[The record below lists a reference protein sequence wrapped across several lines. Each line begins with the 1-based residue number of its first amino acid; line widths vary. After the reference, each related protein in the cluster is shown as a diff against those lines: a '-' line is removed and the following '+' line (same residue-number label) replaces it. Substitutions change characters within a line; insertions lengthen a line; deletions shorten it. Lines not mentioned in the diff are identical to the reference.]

1 MSRSA
6 GCNIESMHAKL
17 TRTLFLLALLL
28 YTAVGTAQAGI
39 PAEECPSFNASELQR
54 DVTDGAQ
61 ALQSEARKI
70 SPRLSEL
77 EPPKLS
83 MPELP
88 KIQPDKA
95 MQSLGER
102 ANRVRKLEWRE
113 GAKALA
119 SGASSSVT
127 KGWQG
132 VKEVAP
138 ASARC
143 LRQWTGRAS
152 NVVQNVPTPNLTEP
166 AQENLDGLGASERL
180 EPAPPLGLET
190 GTGMLDSLRRAVVNR
205 VIPQDAVQFGS
216 GVMGTLANAFPTAF
230 RFIKYY
236 VIWVLSTS
244 ILVTVL
250 LLVIL
255 ARLTYILLFSSKR
268 SEGVK

>member
-1 MSRSA
+1 MYV
-6 GCNIESMHAKL
+6 KL
-17 TRTLFLLALLL
+17 TRTLFLLASLL
-28 YTAVGTAQAGI
+28 YIAVGAAQTGI

-54 DVTDGAQ
+54 DVTDGAR
-61 ALQSEARKI
+61 ALQAEARKI

-102 ANRVRKLEWRE
+102 AKRIKQFEWRE

-127 KGWQG
+127 RGWQD

-138 ASARC
+138 TSARC
-143 LRQWTGRAS
+143 LRQLTGRAS
-152 NVVQNVPTPNLTEP
+152 NVVQNVPAPDLTKP
-166 AQENLDGLGASERL
+166 AQESLDSSGAPERL

-190 GTGMLDSLRRAVVNR
+190 GTGMLDSVRRAVVNR

-216 GVMGTLANAFPTAF
+216 GVMDTLANAFPTAF

-236 VIWVLSTS
+236 VIWVFSTS
-244 ILVTVL
+244 VLITVL
-250 LLVIL
+250 LLVLL
-255 ARLTYILLFSSKR
+255 ARLTYISLFSSGR
-268 SEGVK
+268 SEGNRDLK